1 MMLSFLETY
10 ISKLER
16 SMLNILRLLSKIQA
30 KKAFRFEFK
39 TENIHILD

>member
-30 KKAFRFEFK
+30 KKAFRFKIKAK
-39 TENIHILD
+39 TIHILD